1 MDRAGLGQTAR
12 GAALWRR
19 RACSAALRAMGEA
32 VTGLDALKSLVN
44 ERADATS
51 ALRCGGRML
60 RVRAVER
67 PETGRLFQ
75 AIHGNDHWHTVPK
88 QGLMPLPAPAPKST
102 AVAHESGL
110 SPHAPHRASGTAGAS
125 SGGTS
130 AGAASAT
137 TTSLVR
143 PRRRGVPGTVC
154 IFEVVYEK
162 VGVRAVP
169 AIRGR
174 LLHTMRQQQR
184 FEVTG
189 MWGEWLRLK
198 GDDNERWILSRHESF
213 GTLVSCIDGEP
224 EMLPEATS
232 NLGCEDCELLR
243 WSVQYK
249 VMFAPVVVMRFG
261 PRADARAAGGRRVG
275 TIVQVRTRGREA
287 QLRERAC
294 ARGPCTHASIRPA
307 RSPCARARPPCS
319 PWRPRPRR
327 RPSNGAANGSAYR
340 LASAATTTLIGP
352 TKARGC
358 YWSTPSSARCWS
370 STGSPQRTPAA
381 RPSLQSRRRA
391 DSNVAQRAQ
400 RPSQINPHFKP

>member
-44 ERADATS
+44 ERAEATS

-110 SPHAPHRASGTAGAS
+110 SPHAPRRASGTAGAS

-130 AGAASAT
+130 AGAASAA

-189 MWGEWLRLK
+189 AWGEWLRLK
-198 GDDNERWILSRHESF
+198 GDDNERWILSRHGSF

-261 PRADARAAGGRRVG
+261 PRADARAAGGKRVG
-275 TIVQVRTRGREA
+275 TIVQVRTRGRKA
-287 QLRERAC
+287 QLRERARE
-294 ARGPCTHASIRPA
+294 RGPCTHASIRPA
-307 RSPCARARPPCS
+307 RSPRARARPRAHPGGRALIAG
-319 PWRPRPRR
+319 PPTARRMDPRTDWRARPRR
-327 RPSNGAANGSAYR
+327 P
-340 LASAATTTLIGP
+340 
-352 TKARGC
+352 
-358 YWSTPSSARCWS
+358 
-370 STGSPQRTPAA
+370 
-381 RPSLQSRRRA
+381 
-391 DSNVAQRAQ
+391 
-400 RPSQINPHFKP
+400 